1 MEANNNITKLI
12 DIDGKSVD
20 VSDATDRLS
29 TSNQKMFDHF
39 KQVNYKHIYKLLG
52 LHCVT
57 CDSHNILKIYN
68 LILI

>member
-29 TSNQKMFDHF
+29 TANQKMFDHF
-39 KQVNYKHIYKLLG
+39 KQVNYKHIYKLL
-52 LHCVT
+52 HCVT
-57 CDSHNILKIYN
+57 CDSHNILKIY